1 MLIDARLP
9 NANVGSSKAMLSDA
23 SSGAFS
29 ANMNAITDGAD
40 VTGLATTS
48 ELCLNAGVACTTA
61 VDAAIAV
68 VAEAMSAAAPS
79 VTPTFLAVSPA
90 ACAFALVVTP
100 VATDK
105 VHCVLA
111 GSVAVPPAAVNV
123 SVAVAVPELA
133 LAAVNVVVPQ
143 PCVSTGDARVPKVK
157 VGSTRATESA
167 AATGA
172 FSAKLYETDDS
183 SHMYGLLTVRMLV
196 LSAGIFTCVDTPIAT
211 AAMFVTEAKVTAA
224 VRVLRSA
231 ACAALD
237 AVTPAPTVTW
247 H

>member
-1 MLIDARLP
+1 MDC
-9 NANVGSSKAMLSDA
+9 S
-23 SSGAFS
+23 
-29 ANMNAITDGAD
+29 
-40 VTGLATTS
+40 
-48 ELCLNAGVACTTA
+48 
-61 VDAAIAV
+61 IAV

-90 ACAFALVVTP
+90 ACAFALVV
-100 VATDK
+100 TDK

-172 FSAKLYETDDS
+172 FTSKLYETDDS
-183 SHMYGLLTVRMLV
+183 SHMYGSLMVRMLV
-196 LSAGIFTCVDTPIAT
+196 LRAGIFTCVDTPIAT
-211 AAMFVTEAKVTAA
+211 AGMLWWSIPYSYLWASL
-224 VRVLRSA
+224 VLESSQQK
-231 ACAALD
+231 
-237 AVTPAPTVTW
+237 
-247 H
+247 